1 MKFKEQ
7 AIRQSTKIVSLPA
20 IYYQR
25 CDKAIFN
32 HLIIKTMIR
41 LNVFIQVSAE
51 NRAAVLE
58 SAKELVAY
66 SLKDNGCIAYDVF
79 ESATRSD
86 VLMICETWKD
96 AESLSAHEKA
106 DHFVALVP
114 KIQGLA
120 AMKLEKFEF

>member
-1 MKFKEQ
+1 
-7 AIRQSTKIVSLPA
+7 
-20 IYYQR
+20 
-25 CDKAIFN
+25 
-32 HLIIKTMIR
+32 MIR

-79 ESATRSD
+79 E
-86 VLMICETWKD
+86 ICETWKD

>member
-1 MKFKEQ
+1 
-7 AIRQSTKIVSLPA
+7 
-20 IYYQR
+20 
-25 CDKAIFN
+25 
-32 HLIIKTMIR
+32 MIR

-96 AESLSAHEKA
+96 AESLSAHEKQTICGPGA
-106 DHFVALVP
+106 QNPGAGCHEVG
-114 KIQGLA
+114 KIRVLNQ
-120 AMKLEKFEF
+120 

>member
-1 MKFKEQ
+1 
-7 AIRQSTKIVSLPA
+7 
-20 IYYQR
+20 
-25 CDKAIFN
+25 
-32 HLIIKTMIR
+32 MIR

-96 AESLSAHEKA
+96 
-106 DHFVALVP
+106 FVALVP

>member
-1 MKFKEQ
+1 
-7 AIRQSTKIVSLPA
+7 
-20 IYYQR
+20 
-25 CDKAIFN
+25 
-32 HLIIKTMIR
+32 MIR

-96 AESLSAHEKA
+96 AESLSAHEKSGPFCGPGA
-106 DHFVALVP
+106 QNPGAGCHEVG
-114 KIQGLA
+114 KIRVLNQ
-120 AMKLEKFEF
+120 

>member
-1 MKFKEQ
+1 
-7 AIRQSTKIVSLPA
+7 
-20 IYYQR
+20 
-25 CDKAIFN
+25 
-32 HLIIKTMIR
+32 MIR

-106 DHFVALVP
+106 DHDSASFHVSQIIRTSCGPGAQNPGAGCHEVG
-114 KIQGLA
+114 KIRVLNQ
-120 AMKLEKFEF
+120 

>member
-1 MKFKEQ
+1 
-7 AIRQSTKIVSLPA
+7 
-20 IYYQR
+20 
-25 CDKAIFN
+25 
-32 HLIIKTMIR
+32 MIR

-106 DHFVALVP
+106 DHIVALVP

>member
-1 MKFKEQ
+1 
-7 AIRQSTKIVSLPA
+7 
-20 IYYQR
+20 
-25 CDKAIFN
+25 
-32 HLIIKTMIR
+32 MIR

-106 DHFVALVP
+106 DHFVAPGAQNPGAGCHEVG
-114 KIQGLA
+114 KIRVLNQ
-120 AMKLEKFEF
+120 